1 MSYYNLKKS
10 LGFKLD
16 KASRLTTL
24 NFNKKLKENNFMIT
38 PEQWGVINFLLESNG
53 ITQNQI
59 GTLIGKDHTCVS
71 RLVDTLIK
79 KGLIIKKNSL
89 NDKRINLIFLTEL
102 GKQIQSDVVET
113 VEHSLDTVFK
123 NVSEEE
129 KKIFSDVLDK
139 IIKNLEWS
147 YSIFLTKICV

>member
-1 MSYYNLKKS
+1 M
-10 LGFKLD
+10 
-16 KASRLTTL
+16 
-24 NFNKKLKENNFMIT
+24 
-38 PEQWGVINFLLESNG
+38 
-53 ITQNQI
+53 
-59 GTLIGKDHTCVS
+59 
-71 RLVDTLIK
+71 
-79 KGLIIKKNSL
+79 IIKKNSL

-139 IIKNLEWS
+139 IIKNLE
-147 YSIFLTKICV
+147 

>member
-1 MSYYNLKKS
+1 MELLKIK
-10 LGFKLD
+10 
-16 KASRLTTL
+16 
-24 NFNKKLKENNFMIT
+24 
-38 PEQWGVINFLLESNG
+38 
-53 ITQNQI
+53 
-59 GTLIGKDHTCVS
+59 CVS

-139 IIKNLEWS
+139 IIKNLE
-147 YSIFLTKICV
+147 